1 MTLLAFLYIS
11 LCPFSANVEY
21 RFYQIPLLK
30 IETKPFS
37 VHNSTKYQSNVDP
50 EFKKRTTRKM
60 NLLLK
65 NVE

>member
-1 MTLLAFLYIS
+1 MTLLAFLYTS

-50 EFKKRTTRKM
+50 EFKK
-60 NLLLK
+60 
-65 NVE
+65 